1 MNNKKKMPLTE
12 VEMREIGTEYHKKKF
27 EKGLTDPKGFTEL
40 KTRIDKYFGLSFEVE
55 EAFLKDTQ
63 HAKLIAKSPTGK
75 IIIELEV
82 SIYPD
87 SQMGGDKWHV
97 GGVTH
102 AISNYHWHDLT
113 TIKKEEK

>member
-1 MNNKKKMPLTE
+1 M
-12 VEMREIGTEYHKKKF
+12 KKF

-40 KTRIDKYFGLSFEVE
+40 KTKIDKYFGLSFEVE

-82 SIYPD
+82 SIYPN
-87 SQMGGDKWHV
+87 SQFEINTKWHV
-97 GGVTH
+97 GGVSDSI
-102 AISNYHWHDLT
+102 ANYHWNALM
-113 TIKKEEK
+113 KKMYKETK